1 MTKKNNNLINEG
13 VVRRWGKLANL
24 NTLTESFLDTVTEAE
39 HEEEEMGE
47 EEMEIP
53 ADLEV
58 DAAEAEE
65 AAEDAEDAMDDMGD
79 MEMAEEPSLD
89 LDEDQVEQIAQV
101 FFDTLSQV
109 TDGDVEFEVTSSDEP
124 AEGDMDDDAA
134 MMDDPAMAHG
144 DEDPAMMDDPAMAH
158 DPAMYEESQDQDL
171 QEINVVDDEE
181 LTEAVLAR
189 VVERLLKNK

>member
-24 NTLTESFLDTVTEAE
+24 STLTESFIDTIAE
-39 HEEEEMGE
+39 EEEEME
-47 EEMEIP
+47 AEVPLSDEAPAEDEMDAEMEP
-53 ADLEV
+53 M
-58 DAAEAEE
+58 
-65 AAEDAEDAMDDMGD
+65 DAEMEPMDA
-79 MEMAEEPSLD
+79 EMEEPSLD

-109 TDGDVEFEVTSSDEP
+109 TDGEVEFEVTSSEDDMGEEEA
-124 AEGDMDDDAA
+124 AEDMMDDAA
-134 MMDDPAMAHG
+134 MMDD
-144 DEDPAMMDDPAMAH
+144 EPAMMDEEP
-158 DPAMYEESQDQDL
+158 PAMYEESQDQEL

-189 VVERLLKNK
+189 VIERLLKNK